1 MSYTLTYAQGGL
13 PAAADYIRSKGRNE
27 DTQLIHMTP
36 GEIDALQQMAVQHGG
51 SLTINPE
58 TGLPEA
64 GFLKDLLKVAL
75 PVGLAVFGGPAAA
88 ALGGK
93 LGLSGALA
101 QGVGMG
107 LLSGGLGTLM
117 TGDLEKGLGMG
128 LTSGLMSGA
137 MASFGGAKV
146 DPSAV
151 KTPVAAQVIPQATT
165 APVNQGLTS
174 MMQNPTIINPV
185 QAQNAAGFN
194 LANAQRGIN
203 AQFVSPVGA
212 TLANTTQ
219 AAQTGVAA
227 GNVAANQAQPG
238 MLDQASAWWKRQ
250 DTPTQLG
257 IGAAGLGALSAMSEN
272 KFKPQ
277 PVDKGDIRP
286 YTYAANQAPQED
298 YNGPMYD
305 ERGNAILDKRER
317 NYYSPSY
324 TAQPVYSAAQGG
336 LMSAP
341 LVDGNMYPQSQQV
354 HTNFATPTQMPTSA
368 EVVNADY
375 EMKTDPFT
383 GASVG
388 MAQGGIARY
397 ADGGIP
403 QARNLSELGNMPG
416 ALPRDSSPTG
426 NMSYM
431 NGGGGWAADYYKN
444 KQAQQQQQPQ
454 AESYQYTYDP
464 ATQTFNKVPQLQVQN
479 NSPSNGFEGF
489 GQAMFG
495 NFANDG
501 LVGGLMGK
509 LFPQLSQT
517 SGGGQYQYNPN
528 DQKYTKMAEG
538 GNITEGYKGYG
549 QEDYVKR
556 NPIELLQM
564 LNKEEKPAP
573 QATVIKQAQGG
584 LSALGGYSDG
594 GRMLKGPGDGMS
606 DNIPATIGGKQ
617 PARLADGEFVIP
629 ADVVSHLGNG
639 STDAGAKR
647 LYSMM
652 DKVRH
657 ARTGNKKQGKQ
668 IKAEKYLPK

>member
-1 MSYTLTYAQGGL
+1 MSYTLSYAQGGL
-13 PAAADYIRSKGRNE
+13 PAAADYIRSKGRDE
-27 DTQLIHMTP
+27 DSRLVHMTP
-36 GEIDALQQMAVQHGG
+36 GEVDALQQMAVQHGG

-64 GFLKDLLKVAL
+64 GFLKDLLRVAL

-117 TGDLEKGLGMG
+117 TGDLKQGLGMG

-203 AQFVSPVGA
+203 AQMVNPSGA

-219 AAQTGVAA
+219 AAQMGVVNPPPTTEAGTGL
-227 GNVAANQAQPG
+227 
-238 MLDQASAWWKRQ
+238 LDRFNRLS
-250 DTPTQLG
+250 TPAQLG
-257 IGAAGLGALSAMSEN
+257 IGAAGLGALGAMSEN

-277 PVDKGDIRP
+277 PVDKGEIRP
-286 YTYAANQAPQED
+286 YTYSANPIGQEY

-305 ERGNAILDKRER
+305 ERGYAILDKGER
-317 NYYSPSY
+317 DYYNPSY
-324 TAQPVYSAAQGG
+324 TAQPVYKAAQGG

-341 LVDGNMYPQSQQV
+341 FIEKSMYPQGQQI
-354 HTNFATPTQMPTSA
+354 HTNFATPTQMPTSE

-375 EMKTDPFT
+375 GAKQNPFMGT
-383 GASVG
+383 PMG
-388 MAQGGIARY
+388 MAQGG
-397 ADGGIP
+397 
-403 QARNLSELGNMPG
+403 
-416 ALPRDSSPTG
+416 LPRDSSPTG
-426 NMSYM
+426 NMSYGYM
-431 NGGGGWAADYYKN
+431 NR
-444 KQAQQQQQPQ
+444 QTQPMQ
-454 AESYQYTYDP
+454 MPQKESFEYTYDP
-464 ATQTFNKVPQLQVQN
+464 ETQTFNKVPQLQAQN
-479 NSPSNGFEGF
+479 NSASGYLRPNMG
-489 GQAMFG
+489 AMSGASFG
-495 NFANDG
+495 NG
-501 LVGGLMGK
+501 LFGGMLNK
-509 LFPQLSQT
+509 IVPQVT
-517 SGGGQYQYNPN
+517 GGGENQYQYNQ
-528 DQKYTKMAEG
+528 DTQQFTKMAG
-538 GNITEGYKGYG
+538 
-549 QEDYVKR
+549 
-556 NPIELLQM
+556 
-564 LNKEEKPAP
+564 
-573 QATVIKQAQGG
+573 GG
-584 LSALGGYSDG
+584 LSTLGGYSDG

-606 DNIPATIGGKQ
+606 DNIPATIGDKQ
-617 PARLADGEFVIP
+617 PARLADGEFVVP

-647 LYSMM
+647 LYNMM

-668 IKAEKYLPK
+668 IKADKYLPV

>member
-1 MSYTLTYAQGGL
+1 
-13 PAAADYIRSKGRNE
+13 
-27 DTQLIHMTP
+27 
-36 GEIDALQQMAVQHGG
+36 
-51 SLTINPE
+51 
-58 TGLPEA
+58 
-64 GFLKDLLKVAL
+64 
-75 PVGLAVFGGPAAA
+75 
-88 ALGGK
+88 
-93 LGLSGALA
+93 
-101 QGVGMG
+101 
-107 LLSGGLGTLM
+107 
-117 TGDLEKGLGMG
+117 
-128 LTSGLMSGA
+128 
-137 MASFGGAKV
+137 
-146 DPSAV
+146 
-151 KTPVAAQVIPQATT
+151 
-165 APVNQGLTS
+165 
-174 MMQNPTIINPV
+174 
-185 QAQNAAGFN
+185 
-194 LANAQRGIN
+194 
-203 AQFVSPVGA
+203 
-212 TLANTTQ
+212 
-219 AAQTGVAA
+219 
-227 GNVAANQAQPG
+227 
-238 MLDQASAWWKRQ
+238 
-250 DTPTQLG
+250 
-257 IGAAGLGALSAMSEN
+257 MSEPN
-272 KFKPQ
+272 FKPQ

-286 YTYAANQAPQED
+286 YTYSANQTNQED

-324 TAQPVYSAAQGG
+324 TAQPVYAAAQGG

-341 LVDGNMYPQSQQV
+341 FVDGNMYPQSQQV

-403 QARNLSELGNMPG
+403 QARNISELGNMPG

-464 ATQTFNKVPQLQVQN
+464 ATQTFNKVPQLQTQN

-509 LFPQLSQT
+509 LFPQISQT
-517 SGGGQYQYNPN
+517 SGGGQYQYNPK
-528 DQKYTKMAEG
+528 DQTYKKMAEG
-538 GNITEGYKGYG
+538 GDITEGYKGYG
-549 QEDYVKR
+549 QEDYAKR

-584 LSALGGYSDG
+584 LSTLGGYSDG

-668 IKAEKYLPK
+668 IKAEKFLPA

>member
-1 MSYTLTYAQGGL
+1 
-13 PAAADYIRSKGRNE
+13 
-27 DTQLIHMTP
+27 MTP

>member
-1 MSYTLTYAQGGL
+1 
-13 PAAADYIRSKGRNE
+13 
-27 DTQLIHMTP
+27 MTP
-36 GEIDALQQMAVQHGG
+36 GEVDALQQMAVQHGG

-64 GFLKDLLKVAL
+64 GFLKDLLKIAAPIAL
-75 PVGLAVFGGPAAA
+75 MAIPGVGAAIGGLGASITGTAAA
-88 ALGGK
+88 
-93 LGLSGALA
+93 GALA

-107 LLSGGLGTLM
+107 LISGGLTALS
-117 TGDLEKGLGMG
+117 TGDLGKGLTAG

-137 MASFGGAKV
+137 MTYLGGAKV

-203 AQFVSPVGA
+203 AQMVNPSGA

-219 AAQTGVAA
+219 AAQTGSAA

-305 ERGNAILDKRER
+305 ERGNAILDKKER

-324 TAQPVYSAAQGG
+324 SAQPVYKAAEGG

-375 EMKTDPFT
+375 GMRQDPFT
-383 GASVG
+383 GAPIG
-388 MAQGGIARY
+388 MAQGGIAGY

-403 QARNLSELGNMPG
+403 QPRNISELGNMPG

-426 NMSYM
+426 NMSYP
-431 NGGGGWAADYYKN
+431 NGGVGWGYNLMQQRN
-444 KQAQQQQQPQ
+444 KPEPVPQ
-454 AESYQYTYDP
+454 KESFEYTYDP
-464 ATQTFNKVPQLQVQN
+464 ETQTFNKVMAVQAQN
-479 NSPSNGFEGF
+479 NSASGFSRPNMG
-489 GQAMFG
+489 AMSGASFG
-495 NFANDG
+495 NG
-501 LVGGLMGK
+501 LFGGILNK
-509 LFPQLSQT
+509 IVPQVT
-517 SGGGQYQYNPN
+517 GGGENQYQYN
-528 DQKYTKMAEG
+528 QGAQQFTKMAG
-538 GNITEGYKGYG
+538 
-549 QEDYVKR
+549 
-556 NPIELLQM
+556 
-564 LNKEEKPAP
+564 
-573 QATVIKQAQGG
+573 GG
-584 LSALGGYSDG
+584 LSTLGGYSDG

-606 DNIPATIGGKQ
+606 DNIPATIGDKQ
-617 PARLADGEFVIP
+617 PARLADGEFVVP

-652 DKVRH
+652 DKVRK

-668 IKAEKYLPK
+668 IKADKYLPG